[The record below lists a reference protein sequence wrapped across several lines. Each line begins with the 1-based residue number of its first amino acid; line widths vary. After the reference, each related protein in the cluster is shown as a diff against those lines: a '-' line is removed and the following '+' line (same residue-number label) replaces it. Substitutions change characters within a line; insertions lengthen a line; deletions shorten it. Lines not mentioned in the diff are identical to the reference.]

1 MKNGELIC
9 RSPRPLIPRE
19 RVWSY
24 GRPVTYLSCPPHFLN
39 EIQVIEGASM
49 DTTLCPECGT
59 LAEVV
64 WRDVIDSTDSPVE
77 HAKIGCIN
85 RHWFLLPLSKLERPT
100 SPEPSRHGKPAVLRD
115 SRPAR

>member
-1 MKNGELIC
+1 MKNGELTC
-9 RSPRPLIPRE
+9 WSPRPLIPRE

-59 LAEVV
+59 LAEVL
-64 WRDVIDSTDSPVE
+64 WRDVLESTDGPVE
-77 HAKIGCIN
+77 HAKIVCVD
-85 RHWFLLPLSKLERPT
+85 RHWFLMPVSSLATPRLERT
-100 SPEPSRHGKPAVLRD
+100 RTIRAER
-115 SRPAR
+115 